1 MRRDDRVE
9 ENVDTG
15 EGGDKSRRRDR
26 RLETVASGG
35 ASHAPV
41 DVRVVGAGGTREEK
55 GGGGPFFFGHGV
67 IIGGVGGGEMNGAEG
82 AGSVNE
88 LDELGVTCP
97 QPLLPVGA
105 RHSGAEGEGGAGR
118 IEVQDRSGGGGER
131 GDGRGG
137 KPFGGEWFCRR

>member
-1 MRRDDRVE
+1 VRRDNRVE
-9 ENVDTG
+9 EDVYAR
-15 EGGDKSRRRDR
+15 EGSDKSRGRDR
-26 RLETVASGG
+26 GLETVASGG

-41 DVRVVGAGGTREEK
+41 DVRVVGAGGTRKEK

-82 AGSVNE
+82 AGSVHE

-97 QPLLPVGA
+97 QPLSPVGA
-105 RHSGAEGEGGAGR
+105 RDSGTEGEGGAGR

-131 GDGRGG
+131 GDGRWG
-137 KPFGGEWFCRR
+137 KPFGGERFGRR

>member
-1 MRRDDRVE
+1 MGRDNRVE

-15 EGGDKSRRRDR
+15 EGSDKSRRRDR

-35 ASHAPV
+35 AAHAPV
-41 DVRVVGAGGTREEK
+41 DVRVVGAGGTRKEK

-67 IIGGVGGGEMNGAEG
+67 IVGGGGVGEMNGTEG

-88 LDELGVTCP
+88 LDELVVTCP

-105 RHSGAEGEGGAGR
+105 RHSGTESEGRA
-118 IEVQDRSGGGGER
+118 
-131 GDGRGG
+131 
-137 KPFGGEWFCRR
+137 